1 MTRSSNWKVQSQYK
15 YIFCP
20 SGKGLDD
27 PRIYESIILG
37 NIPIRIEDQLSKFHK
52 GLPIINIKTVDDL
65 NLEFINSKF
74 LNFDNQKFD
83 FQKLFLDYWRKNLDL
98 EYVHDT
104 KNFADI
110 TIEEFRTNIIKFY
123 INN

>member
-1 MTRSSNWKVQSQYK
+1 MEIEKIYEKINKKDNYFLEKRLTRSSNWKVQSQYK

-52 GLPIINIKTVDDL
+52 GLPTINIKTVDDL
-65 NLEFINSKF
+65 NLEFINS
-74 LNFDNQKFD
+74 NF
-83 FQKLFLDYWRKNLDL
+83 
-98 EYVHDT
+98 
-104 KNFADI
+104 
-110 TIEEFRTNIIKFY
+110 
-123 INN
+123 